1 MATPEFHR
9 TAMVKRACP
18 DFGENEVPMGIIS
31 SFDAARRAIDS
42 H

>member
-18 DFGENEVPMGIIS
+18 DFGENEVPMGIIF
-31 SFDAARRAIDS
+31 SFEVARDDIDS